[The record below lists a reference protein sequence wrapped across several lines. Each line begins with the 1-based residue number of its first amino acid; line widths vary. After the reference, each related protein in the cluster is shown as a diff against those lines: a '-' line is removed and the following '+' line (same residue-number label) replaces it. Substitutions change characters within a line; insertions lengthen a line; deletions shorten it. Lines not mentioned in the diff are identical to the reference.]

1 MHRDSL
7 PRIMGGG
14 APFRVTCN
22 RTLPFAQHFRG
33 RICLF
38 VRFDDN
44 WGNIHLGAPMPVARI
59 TTRMDVGFV
68 FCSFDFTNLH
78 DEHEAVAVFDDAKRF
93 VSEAAPN
100 SLRILTDLGNTRMS
114 APVVAKLTE
123 LARHNAP
130 FVQRSALV
138 GLALVHRIAL
148 RQIIRLTGRD
158 LREFKSRSDALAYL
172 LGQ

>member
-1 MHRDSL
+1 
-7 PRIMGGG
+7 
-14 APFRVTCN
+14 
-22 RTLPFAQHFRG
+22 LPFAQHFRG

-172 LGQ
+172 LDQ